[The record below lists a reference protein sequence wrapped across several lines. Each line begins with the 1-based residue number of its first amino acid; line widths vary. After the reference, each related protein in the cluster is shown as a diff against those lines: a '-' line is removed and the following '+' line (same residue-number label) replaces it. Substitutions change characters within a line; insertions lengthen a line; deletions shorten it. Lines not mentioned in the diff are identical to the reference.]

1 MEKEVYDDLVKM
13 KRISENFKNHPLWR
27 ILVDVVR
34 KMPMYAEH
42 KSYVREVVLLENP
55 DITFGELS
63 VMLDITLGES
73 MVILSELRFWRED
86 LEEELRRE
94 LPRPRYRKAVL
105 GGTFN
110 EVHYGHLALI
120 LTGIRNS
127 EHVIIGV
134 TADDFVKSLR
144 KNHPV
149 RSFDERVRRLEEVLS
164 SYGWLERCRII
175 PIEDPYGPTISD
187 PEIELLVV
195 SPMTYKK
202 AVEINAIRVQKN
214 LKPLDVAVCPL
225 VVSDDGKPISSTRIA
240 KGEIDITGRC
250 LT

>member
-1 MEKEVYDDLVKM
+1 MRK
-13 KRISENFKNHPLWR
+13 IPENFKKNPLWK
-27 ILVDVVR
+27 ILVDVV
-34 KMPMYAEH
+34 KNMPMYAEH
-42 KSYVREVVLLENP
+42 KSYIREVVLLENP
-55 DITFGELS
+55 DISFGELS

-73 MVILSELRFWRED
+73 IVILSELRFWRED

-94 LPRPRYRKAVL
+94 LPKPRCRKAVL

-120 LTGIRNS
+120 LTGIKNS
-127 EHVIIGV
+127 EHVVIGV
-134 TADDFVKSLR
+134 ATDDFVKSLR

-149 RSFDERVRRLEEVLS
+149 RSFNERVRRLEEALS
-164 SYGWLERCRII
+164 SYGWLERCKII
-175 PIEDPYGPTISD
+175 PLEDPYGPAIND

-195 SPMTYKK
+195 SPMTYKR
-202 AVEINAIRVQKN
+202 AIEINSIRSQKN
-214 LKPLDVAVCPL
+214 LRPLDVAVSPL

-240 KGEIDITGRC
+240 KGEIDATGRC